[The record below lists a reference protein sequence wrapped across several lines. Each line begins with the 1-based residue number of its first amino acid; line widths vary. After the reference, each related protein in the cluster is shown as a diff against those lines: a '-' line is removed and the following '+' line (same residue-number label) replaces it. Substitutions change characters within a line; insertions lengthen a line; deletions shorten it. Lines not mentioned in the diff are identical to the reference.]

1 MLQLLSHGTAF
12 HTKFLGGLYRMSQRL
27 SQLVVVCSYC
37 LHLGERWGER
47 EIGLT
52 RIKKALK
59 KIWQDCPI
67 TIAERFTIGYH
78 YMLSGVHSPNA
89 IDQCA

>member
-1 MLQLLSHGTAF
+1 
-12 HTKFLGGLYRMSQRL
+12 MSQRL

-67 TIAERFTIGYH
+67 TIAPITIAERFTIGYH
-78 YMLSGVHSPNA
+78 YMLSGVLSPNA